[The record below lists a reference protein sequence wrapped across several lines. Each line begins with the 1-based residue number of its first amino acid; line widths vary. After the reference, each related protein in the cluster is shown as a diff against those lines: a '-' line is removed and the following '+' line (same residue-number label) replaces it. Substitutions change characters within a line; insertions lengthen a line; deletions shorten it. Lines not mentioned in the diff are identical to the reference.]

1 MRRIFGGSYVYRSS
15 VGALALRAEFKP
27 GRRSY
32 VLSLRLARSP
42 MQQAQKGV
50 RDE

>member
-1 MRRIFGGSYVYRSS
+1 MKVIFGGSWSS
-15 VGALALRAEFKP
+15 NPRYARVAPRYGLTP
-27 GRRSY
+27 GNRDNS
-32 VLSLRLARSP
+32 LGLRLARSP

>member
-1 MRRIFGGSYVYRSS
+1 MKVIFGGSWSS
-15 VGALALRAEFKP
+15 TSRYARVANPSGDSPDLR
-27 GRRSY
+27 
-32 VLSLRLARSP
+32 LSQLGLRLARSP